1 MAATAVSSPLP
12 KRLVRIAAEGVQKI
26 LDDPFASYFDL
37 PRHGH
42 PGKKRNLFP
51 LDNVMVARGLQQ
63 RLIDQV
69 PLLVRFSC
77 TLR

>member
-1 MAATAVSSPLP
+1 MAATVVSSLLP
-12 KRLVRIAAEGVQKI
+12 KRLVRIAADI
-26 LDDPFASYFDL
+26 DL

-42 PGKKRNLFP
+42 PGKKGDLFP

-63 RLIDQV
+63 RLIDQA
-69 PLLVRFSC
+69 PLLVRLSC